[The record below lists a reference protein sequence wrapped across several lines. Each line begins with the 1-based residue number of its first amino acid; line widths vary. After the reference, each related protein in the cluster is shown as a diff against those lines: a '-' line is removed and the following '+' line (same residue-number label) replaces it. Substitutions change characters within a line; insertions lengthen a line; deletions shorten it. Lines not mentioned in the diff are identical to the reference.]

1 MREGWVTVCP
11 HEEMM
16 VKVEPEEHLST
27 ATDEK
32 KPQISNSVM
41 RGIAEG
47 QEVEVSVEVR
57 VGTIYEGMA

>member
-1 MREGWVTVCP
+1 MREEWVTVCP

-16 VKVEPEEHLST
+16 VKVELEEHLST

-47 QEVEVSVEVR
+47 
-57 VGTIYEGMA
+57 